1 MKKLI
6 ISFLLIFGILIGNQ
20 CVAQEIVPKE
30 IFLTTLNSV
39 NSMKKLSND
48 TVLKLMDYNKGYADK
63 VYDIIDN
70 SKSDKDMK
78 NAFKALSSDNE
89 NSLIKIFGKKKI
101 YKDYV
106 QLMEDELHPL
116 IKKDKR
122 LKYLY

>member
-1 MKKLI
+1 
-6 ISFLLIFGILIGNQ
+6 
-20 CVAQEIVPKE
+20 
-30 IFLTTLNSV
+30 
-39 NSMKKLSND
+39 
-48 TVLKLMDYNKGYADK
+48 MDYNKGYADK

-78 NAFKALSSDNE
+78 NTFKTLSSDNE